1 VDAVPVSDGNGN
13 RAYLVERYVPG
24 ITWAEVVDAAA
35 RTEREAVVLRSNGD
49 ALEWRSSWLIPGDEA
64 VFCLFEATS
73 AEVVREAHRRAGV
86 AVSRVVEISV
96 LSAQASSRG
105 AVA

>member
-1 VDAVPVSDGNGN
+1 MSDSDGNGT

-35 RTEREAVVLRSNGD
+35 RTEHEAVALRSNGD
-49 ALEWRSSWLIPGDEA
+49 ALEWRGSWLIPGDEA
-64 VFCLFEATS
+64 VFCLFEAES
-73 AEVVREAHRRAGV
+73 ADVVREAHRRAGV

-96 LSAQASSRG
+96 LSAQASSGG